1 MACPTPTH
9 MASHPQYRHIPCSI
23 AGGKNSMHI
32 ACLQPTNHPAKEPGQ
47 DCFVLVQVQCSQPTD
62 HIWIGYIC
70 IYVYIYIYIILICI
84 YIYMHICI
92 AIRFLC
98 FVIPDRLFWIHVSA
112 TISPSC
118 CRWGDAII
126 CHMHNCTTCKWGKPS
141 RSMHG
146 LAHAHRQVI
155 FRA

>member
-9 MASHPQYRHIPCSI
+9 MASYPQYRHIPCSI

-70 IYVYIYIYIILICI
+70 IYVYIYIYYIDMYI
-84 YIYMHICI
+84 YICTYASPFGFYVLSFPTGCSGYMLVQQLVQ
-92 AIRFLC
+92 A
-98 FVIPDRLFWIHVSA
+98 VADGATPSSA
-112 TISPSC
+112 T
-118 CRWGDAII
+118 
-126 CHMHNCTTCKWGKPS
+126 CTIAP
-141 RSMHG
+141 
-146 LAHAHRQVI
+146 HANGASHPG
-155 FRA
+155 ACMG